1 MSEQQ
6 EAVAG
11 TSSRQLP
18 YAAPIYNCL
27 KLWAFQL
34 NSTLAAAACC
44 RPRPS
49 RPTTGSCEGHDRQAG
64 ARAPPDP
71 GKPPWSEADFPK
83 LADYPCFARRVNPA
97 SPPDAGPPCAKKKAL
112 RQRDLATV
120 HGVVFAILATAC
132 SCAGPLSQ
140 KPRDNPLKKC
150 RIRQNR
156 EERHV

>member
-11 TSSRQLP
+11 TSSRRLP

-44 RPRPS
+44 RPHHPGRLRGRTTDMTRRPA
-49 RPTTGSCEGHDRQAG
+49 RELLPIPGS
-64 ARAPPDP
+64 
-71 GKPPWSEADFPK
+71 
-83 LADYPCFARRVNPA
+83 RRVPKRIFRSWQTTPVLPDESTA
-97 SPPDAGPPCAKKKAL
+97 SPPEARPPCAKKKAL

>member
-6 EAVAG
+6 EPVAG

-44 RPRPS
+44 RPRHPGRLRDRATDMTHAGCKSSS
-49 RPTTGSCEGHDRQAG
+49 RSREAALVRSGF
-64 ARAPPDP
+64 
-71 GKPPWSEADFPK
+71 SEVG
-83 LADYPCFARRVNPA
+83 R
-97 SPPDAGPPCAKKKAL
+97 PPCAKKKAL
-112 RQRDLATV
+112 CQRDLATV
-120 HGVVFAILATAC
+120 HGVVFAILAAAC

-150 RIRQNR
+150 RIRQYR

>member
-11 TSSRQLP
+11 TSSRRLP

-44 RPRPS
+44 RPRHPGRLRGRATDMTHAGCKSSS
-49 RPTTGSCEGHDRQAG
+49 RSREAALVRSGFSEVGRLSLFCPTRQ
-64 ARAPPDP
+64 
-71 GKPPWSEADFPK
+71 
-83 LADYPCFARRVNPA
+83 PA
-97 SPPDAGPPCAKKKAL
+97 SPPDARPPCAKKKAL
-112 RQRDLATV
+112 CQRDLATV
-120 HGVVFAILATAC
+120 HGVVFAILAAAC
-132 SCAGPLSQ
+132 SRDGPLSQ

>member
-34 NSTLAAAACC
+34 NSTLAAAARC
-44 RPRPS
+44 RPRHPG
-49 RPTTGSCEGHDRQAG
+49 RLRGRATDKAQPD

-83 LADYPCFARRVNPA
+83 LADYPCFARRVNRRLGRMQDRRAPKRKRCA
-97 SPPDAGPPCAKKKAL
+97 SG
-112 RQRDLATV
+112 T
-120 HGVVFAILATAC
+120 
-132 SCAGPLSQ
+132 
-140 KPRDNPLKKC
+140 
-150 RIRQNR
+150 
-156 EERHV
+156 